1 MVFASLLYMSLCIYV
16 SNLFFIAEVFI
27 FKNINKV
34 SVQNHILLFYKSAQG
49 DLSVFTHQ
57 PNFEK
62 PNFRLKEKENNKV
75 QVLPKLVQE
84 VIAGHHDP
92 PGQRGHLC
100 RGQVPAGGA
109 TGRTEG

>member
-1 MVFASLLYMSLCIYV
+1 MYLFY
-16 SNLFFIAEVFI
+16 FFIAEVFI

-34 SVQNHILLFYKSAQG
+34 SVQSQSYKNYILLFYKSAQ

-57 PNFEK
+57 PNFDFFF
-62 PNFRLKEKENNKV
+62 FRLKEKENNKV